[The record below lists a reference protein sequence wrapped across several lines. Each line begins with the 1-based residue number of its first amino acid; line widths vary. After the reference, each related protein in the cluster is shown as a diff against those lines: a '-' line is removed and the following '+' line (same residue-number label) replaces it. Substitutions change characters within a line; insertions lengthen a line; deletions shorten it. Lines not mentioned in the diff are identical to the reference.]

1 MTLVVALALTIG
13 GVGGACGS
21 NGAAT
26 GGADAGGTS
35 TGIDVPGGPGTTVA
49 PVVKSILAHEADPPG
64 APGRTLSLVRYVIAP
79 GAQLPAHI
87 HPGVQLASIES
98 GMLTYTVVSGTAT
111 VTRAGS
117 PTGDPVTGP
126 TTITLGP
133 GDAVA
138 ENDGMVHYGANQGT
152 EPVVIL
158 ASLLTDS
165 TKDLAVTVTTMPTAS
180 GSTPSTP

>member
-1 MTLVVALALTIG
+1 VRQRLTVGVALVLMVG
-13 GVGGACGS
+13 GLCGACGS
-21 NGAAT
+21 DGSTTRSAGVDAPTTAA
-26 GGADAGGTS
+26 
-35 TGIDVPGGPGTTVA
+35 GPGTTIA
-49 PVVKSILAHEADPPG
+49 PVVKNILAQEVDPPG

-98 GMLTYTVVSGTAT
+98 GTLTYTIVSGTAT
-111 VTRAGS
+111 VTRKGS
-117 PTGDPVTGP
+117 ASGDPATGP

-138 ENDGMVHYGANQGT
+138 ENDGMVHYGANQT
-152 EPVVIL
+152 DQPVVIL

-165 TKDLAVTVTTMPTAS
+165 TKDLAVNVTTT
-180 GSTPSTP
+180 TTQ